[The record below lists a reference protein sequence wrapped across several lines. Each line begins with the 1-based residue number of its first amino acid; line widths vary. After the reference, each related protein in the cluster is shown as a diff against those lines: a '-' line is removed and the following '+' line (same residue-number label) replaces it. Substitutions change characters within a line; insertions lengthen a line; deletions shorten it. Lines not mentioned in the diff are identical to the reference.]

1 MTPETQNRIN
11 DRIRSFINHWL
22 KEGQVI
28 QPSWQFMAKDELL
41 KIAQFSYYQ
50 GKEDEHKNKTGS

>member
-1 MTPETQNRIN
+1 MTPLTQNRVN

-41 KIAQFSYYQ
+41 KIVQFAYYQ
-50 GKEDEHKNKTGS
+50 GKEDEHKNETRS